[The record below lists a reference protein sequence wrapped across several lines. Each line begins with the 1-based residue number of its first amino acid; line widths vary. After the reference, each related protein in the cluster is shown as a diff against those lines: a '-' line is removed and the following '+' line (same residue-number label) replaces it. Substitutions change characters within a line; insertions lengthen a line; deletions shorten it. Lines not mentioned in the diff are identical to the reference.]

1 MAPSLTLTVSE
12 GLDSPEWMLVNRM
25 VAGGHIYLTAPEAI
39 RGQDGWVLSRCL
51 PRELR
56 IKLYDDVVALRRGG
70 LMYRGI
76 IGEVWRRYGVRIS

>member
-56 IKLYDDVVALRRGG
+56 IKLYDDVALRRGG
-70 LMYRGI
+70 LTYKGI
-76 IGEVWRRYGVRIS
+76 IEELISKFRILGV